1 MASSPRRLACWACV
15 IGLLA
20 IDLSSASDALVQAV
34 RDGDRARTA
43 ALIEQGADVNAANP
57 AGATALHWA
66 AHVNDLDILQLLLQA
81 GANVNVANVYGAT
94 PLALACLNANG
105 RMVEAL
111 LQSGADPSA
120 ASVSGETPLMHA
132 ARTGNPEVVDALI
145 SAGAEVN
152 LVEATRG
159 QTALMWAAAEGHSA
173 IVRRLIQAGATVD
186 AQTESGFTAL
196 MFSARSGD
204 VESAQA
210 LLAAGANLG
219 SVASKNRDA
228 LIVSAGSGHTPL
240 VEFLLDQGADPSV
253 ADEAGVTPLHAAVW
267 GNFSNI
273 EMVQV
278 LLARGADP
286 NARVTRDMPQRLAY
300 RFQGDIFFRTAA
312 SLQGATSLALAAAQ
326 GDAAAIRA
334 LAAGGADVTIPLD
347 NGSTPLMLAA
357 GLGWTIESSDVT
369 QPLALSA
376 VQAAVELGSDVNMKN
391 EGGRTALHGAAN
403 NGVGPVIRFLVA
415 RGAEINAL
423 DGDGWTPLWTAQHA
437 QLGASILEQ
446 PESIEVLR
454 ELGAQDIVPEAAMS
468 GDDEVGTSGDDA
480 VGITGNDKVET
491 NG

>member
-1 MASSPRRLACWACV
+1 MASSPRRLACWVCV
-15 IGLLA
+15 VGLLA
-20 IDLSSASDALVQAV
+20 VDLSGAGDLLVEAV

-43 ALIEQGADVNAANP
+43 ALIEQGVDVNAVNA
-57 AGATALHWA
+57 AGARALHWA
-66 AHVNDLDILQLLLQA
+66 AHLSGLNILQLLLHA
-81 GANVNVANVYGAT
+81 GANVNVENVYGVT
-94 PLALACLNANG
+94 PLALACLNANE
-105 RMVEAL
+105 RIVEAL
-111 LQSGADPSA
+111 LQAGADPSL
-120 ASVSGETPLMHA
+120 ASVSDETPLMNA

-152 LVEATRG
+152 PAEAARG

-173 IVRRLIQAGATVD
+173 IVRQLIQAGATVD
-186 AQTESGFTAL
+186 AQTKSGFTPL

-219 SVASKNRDA
+219 GVASDSRDA
-228 LIVSAGSGHTPL
+228 LIVAAGSGHTPL
-240 VEFLLDQGADPSV
+240 VEFLLDQGADPNV

-273 EMVQV
+273 EMVQR
-278 LLARGADP
+278 LLVRGADP
-286 NARVTRDMPQRLAY
+286 KARVTRDMPQRLAY
-300 RFQGDIFFRTAA
+300 RFAGDIFFRTAA

-326 GDAAAIRA
+326 GDAAAMQA

-369 QPLALSA
+369 PPLALAA
-376 VQAAVELGSDVNMKN
+376 VQAAVELGSDVNAKN
-391 EGGRTALHGAAN
+391 EGGRSALHGAAN

-415 RGAEINAL
+415 RGADINAL

-437 QLGASILEQ
+437 QLGASVLEQ

-454 ELGAQDIVPEAAMS
+454 ELGAGHRP
-468 GDDEVGTSGDDA
+468 
-480 VGITGNDKVET
+480 
-491 NG
+491 